1 MNVYDRA
8 YELARALKK
17 SDEYRA
23 LLEARAR
30 VEEDPKN
37 KEMLLEF
44 KKRQLKIQKERLLGR
59 EVDEAELRRL
69 EQLSEL
75 VNLNPTLKE
84 FLSAEFR
91 FTRLM
96 GDIQKILSEPLSEW
110 LQMTEEM
117 FRSEKE

>member
-117 FRSEKE
+117 FGSEKE